1 METKTSMLSRYAYG
15 WNRPWNRILDFYAI
29 LMKQGPMY
37 ILPWGWVLAGRY
49 GFRST
54 VKTGNKLK
62 CVCHLYLVTLLFFF
76 NFFFYHSTLRFNLY
90 LHWVI
95 LVCKCIS
102 PVLLLEIPLDLCQ
115 FPWQYSLS
123 GSLSSSFF
131 IIYFLG
137 ECLVF
142 VFKNKLARH
151 GSDEG
156 TLVKVNLSVL
166 MLLVA
171 EFSVIVSI
179 AELSWILYIY
189 IVLLEKT
196 CFQDSK
202 VYERAQFINCFTNA
216 LIIYFI
222 VKCYSWNA
230 SCKRTTIISQI
241 KIQELTR

>member
-1 METKTSMLSRYAYG
+1 MSVSV
-15 WNRPWNRILDFYAI
+15 AI
-29 LMKQGPMY
+29 
-37 ILPWGWVLAGRY
+37 V
-49 GFRST
+49 T
-54 VKTGNKLK
+54 VW
-62 CVCHLYLVTLLFFF
+62 LFIF
-76 NFFFYHSTLRFNLY
+76 
-90 LHWVI
+90 I
-95 LVCKCIS
+95 
-102 PVLLLEIPLDLCQ
+102 
-115 FPWQYSLS
+115 
-123 GSLSSSFF
+123 FF

-151 GSDEG
+151 GSDKG

-179 AELSWILYIY
+179 AELSWILYTY

-202 VYERAQFINCFTNA
+202 VYERAQFISCFTNA